1 MVLIE
6 ISLDIFYS
14 LKKILEVELYDDC
27 DTEFGFIYLAL
38 YNIYTFIHS
47 SQHSVRSIFFYT
59 TFAFGDDLGVGFFV
73 SDVSALGFTL
83 DVIVTLL
90 KLILL

>member
-1 MVLIE
+1 MLGYD
-6 ISLDIFYS
+6 SLPQKKKFRDDTTDPNIF
-14 LKKILEVELYDDC
+14 I
-27 DTEFGFIYLAL
+27 
-38 YNIYTFIHS
+38 
-47 SQHSVRSIFFYT
+47 YT

>member
-1 MVLIE
+1 MDATLYVHFIQNSMFTDFIFLLI
-6 ISLDIFYS
+6 
-14 LKKILEVELYDDC
+14 
-27 DTEFGFIYLAL
+27 
-38 YNIYTFIHS
+38 
-47 SQHSVRSIFFYT
+47 YT

-83 DVIVTLL
+83 EVIVTLL

>member
-1 MVLIE
+1 MNQ
-6 ISLDIFYS
+6 
-14 LKKILEVELYDDC
+14 LE
-27 DTEFGFIYLAL
+27 A
-38 YNIYTFIHS
+38 
-47 SQHSVRSIFFYT
+47 FFVYT

-90 KLILL
+90 KLILLWL

>member
-1 MVLIE
+1 MF
-6 ISLDIFYS
+6 SN
-14 LKKILEVELYDDC
+14 
-27 DTEFGFIYLAL
+27 FIYSFQ
-38 YNIYTFIHS
+38 YYIFNIFI
-47 SQHSVRSIFFYT
+47 YT

>member
-1 MVLIE
+1 MLHIICTILFTVSKNQFE
-6 ISLDIFYS
+6 IF
-14 LKKILEVELYDDC
+14 
-27 DTEFGFIYLAL
+27 
-38 YNIYTFIHS
+38 
-47 SQHSVRSIFFYT
+47 FFYT